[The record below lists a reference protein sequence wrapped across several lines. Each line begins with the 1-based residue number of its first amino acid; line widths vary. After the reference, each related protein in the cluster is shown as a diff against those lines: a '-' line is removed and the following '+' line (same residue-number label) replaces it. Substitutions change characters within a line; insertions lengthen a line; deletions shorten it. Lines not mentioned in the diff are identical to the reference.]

1 MFVHVDPAVSESVG
15 SADSINQS
23 DEEEEDELDDRCN
36 SAGEEIE
43 DEEFDESH
51 IEDSE
56 RRGLSETNYPGAS
69 SQVDGESFLV
79 QLSVACQCAR

>member
-1 MFVHVDPAVSESVG
+1 MG

-51 IEDSE
+51 IEDSD
-56 RRGLSETNYPGAS
+56 RHRLSESNYPGAPA
-69 SQVDGESFLV
+69 QADGGSFLME
-79 QLSVACQCAR
+79 SVPCVFGDIELALLPCR